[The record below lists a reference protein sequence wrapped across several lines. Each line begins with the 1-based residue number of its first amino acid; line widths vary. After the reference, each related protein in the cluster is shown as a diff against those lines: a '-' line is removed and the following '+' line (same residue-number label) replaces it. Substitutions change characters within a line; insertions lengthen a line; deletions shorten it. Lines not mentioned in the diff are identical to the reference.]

1 MHSGQL
7 LTKYTD
13 KDRTYS
19 LDSEVRKS
27 IPELV
32 GQQIQ
37 LDVNG
42 NIKYY
47 EINKSAHHEND
58 VTPIRTIYNHAET
71 ISIKDAT
78 MLQNVIEAINEIN
91 NDIKVVNKSEFWE
104 TGKGNELRTSNIT
117 HHESI
122 SCQYLKK

>member
-27 IPELV
+27 ISELV
-32 GQQIQ
+32 GHQIQ

-42 NIKYY
+42 NIKYC
-47 EINKSAHHEND
+47 EISKSPHHEND
-58 VTPIRTIYNHAET
+58 VTPIRTIYNPAET
-71 ISIKDAT
+71 MSIKDAT
-78 MLQNVIEAINEIN
+78 MLRNAIEAINEIN
-91 NDIKVVNKSEFWE
+91 NDIKW
-104 TGKGNELRTSNIT
+104 
-117 HHESI
+117 
-122 SCQYLKK
+122 